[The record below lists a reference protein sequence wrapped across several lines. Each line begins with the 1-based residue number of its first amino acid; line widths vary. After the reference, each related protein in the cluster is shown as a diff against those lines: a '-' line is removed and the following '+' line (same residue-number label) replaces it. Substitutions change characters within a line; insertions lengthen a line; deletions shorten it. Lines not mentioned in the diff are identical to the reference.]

1 MPKPL
6 KHTPS
11 KPCMNASGIFVIPN
25 PWDAGS
31 AKMLASLGYQA
42 LATTSAGYAFSQGK
56 ADGALSLDETLANVR
71 AIVAA
76 TDLPVAVDLENGF
89 ADDPAECAKSLL
101 RAAEAGAVGGSIEDA
116 TGRADAPIYCFEHAV
131 ARIEAAVAAV
141 RTLPFPFILTA
152 RAENYLHGNPDIND
166 TIRRLQAFAEAGA
179 DVLYAPGL
187 RSAEEVL
194 AVVRAVAPKP
204 VNVLMSGGLKLTV
217 QHLKKWVCGASALV
231 RHWRWRR
238 SASSSA
244 PLKRSS
250 NPARSAS
257 LRSRCRTPRPI
268 SFSKAEHGAVDCAG
282 RAADALA
289 ALWSVSGAVGLK
301 CRRSGIRGRRWT

>member
-1 MPKPL
+1 
-6 KHTPS
+6 
-11 KPCMNASGIFVIPN
+11 MNAHALQEQARKAQAFKALHEGAGIFVIPN

-71 AIVAA
+71 AIVAV

-141 RTLPFPFILTA
+141 RTLPFPS
-152 RAENYLHGNPDIND
+152 P
-166 TIRRLQAFAEAGA
+166 
-179 DVLYAPGL
+179 
-187 RSAEEVL
+187 
-194 AVVRAVAPKP
+194 
-204 VNVLMSGGLKLTV
+204 
-217 QHLKKWVCGASALV
+217 
-231 RHWRWRR
+231 
-238 SASSSA
+238 
-244 PLKRSS
+244 
-250 NPARSAS
+250 
-257 LRSRCRTPRPI
+257 
-268 SFSKAEHGAVDCAG
+268 
-282 RAADALA
+282 
-289 ALWSVSGAVGLK
+289 
-301 CRRSGIRGRRWT
+301 

>member
-1 MPKPL
+1 MDAQAL
-6 KHTPS
+6 KAHAFKALHERP
-11 KPCMNASGIFVIPN
+11 GIFVIPN

-89 ADDPAECAKSLL
+89 SDDPAEAAKSLI

-187 RSAEEVL
+187 RNAEEVL

-217 QHLKKWVCGASALV
+217 QELQDMGVRRISTGSAL
-231 RHWRWRR
+231 
-238 SASSSA
+238 
-244 PLKRSS
+244 
-250 NPARSAS
+250 
-257 LRSRCRTPRPI
+257 
-268 SFSKAEHGAVDCAG
+268 
-282 RAADALA
+282 ALA
-289 ALWSVSGAVGLK
+289 AFGEFFRAAEEIQQSGTFGFTSQSMPYAKANQFFKG
-301 CRRSGIRGRRWT
+301 

>member
-1 MPKPL
+1 MDVQ
-6 KHTPS
+6 
-11 KPCMNASGIFVIPN
+11 ASQEQLRKAQAFKALHDGPGIFVIPN

-56 ADGALSLDETLANVR
+56 ADGALNLDETLANVR

-89 ADDPAECAKSLL
+89 ADDPAESAQSLI

-141 RTLPFPFILTA
+141 RTLPFPFVLTA
-152 RAENYLHGNPDIND
+152 RAENYLHGNPDLDD
-166 TIRRLQAFAEAGA
+166 TIGRLQAFAEAGA

-187 RSAEEVL
+187 RTAAEVL
-194 AVVRAVAPKP
+194 AVVQAVAPKP
-204 VNVLMSGGLKLTV
+204 VNVLMSGGLKLSV
-217 QHLKKWVCGASALV
+217 QQLEEMGVRRISTGSAL
-231 RHWRWRR
+231 
-238 SASSSA
+238 
-244 PLKRSS
+244 
-250 NPARSAS
+250 
-257 LRSRCRTPRPI
+257 
-268 SFSKAEHGAVDCAG
+268 
-282 RAADALA
+282 ALA
-289 ALWSVSGAVGLK
+289 AFGEFFRAAEEIRQSGTFGFTSQSMPYAK
-301 CRRSGIRGRRWT
+301 ANQFFKD

>member
-1 MPKPL
+1 MDASARNEQARKAL
-6 KHTPS
+6 AFKALHEQ
-11 KPCMNASGIFVIPN
+11 SGIFVIPN

-141 RTLPFPFILTA
+141 RTLAFPFVLTA

-187 RSAEEVL
+187 RTAEEVL

-204 VNVLMSGGLKLTV
+204 LNVLMSGGLQLTV
-217 QHLKKWVCGASALV
+217 QQLQDIGVRRVSTGSAL
-231 RHWRWRR
+231 
-238 SASSSA
+238 
-244 PLKRSS
+244 
-250 NPARSAS
+250 
-257 LRSRCRTPRPI
+257 
-268 SFSKAEHGAVDCAG
+268 
-282 RAADALA
+282 ALA
-289 ALWSVSGAVGLK
+289 AFGEFFRAAEEIQQSGTFGFTSQSMPYAKANQLFKG
-301 CRRSGIRGRRWT
+301 

>member
-1 MPKPL
+1 MD
-6 KHTPS
+6 
-11 KPCMNASGIFVIPN
+11 ASARNEQARKAIAFKALHEQPGTFVIPN

-31 AKMLASLGYQA
+31 AKMLASLGYHA

-89 ADDPAECAKSLL
+89 ADDPTECAKSLL

-141 RTLPFPFILTA
+141 RTLAFPFVLTA

-187 RSAEEVL
+187 RTAEEVL

-217 QHLKKWVCGASALV
+217 QQLQDMGVRRVSTGSAL
-231 RHWRWRR
+231 
-238 SASSSA
+238 
-244 PLKRSS
+244 
-250 NPARSAS
+250 
-257 LRSRCRTPRPI
+257 
-268 SFSKAEHGAVDCAG
+268 
-282 RAADALA
+282 ALA
-289 ALWSVSGAVGLK
+289 AFGEFFRAAEEIQQSGTFGFTSQSMPYAKANELFKG
-301 CRRSGIRGRRWT
+301 

>member
-1 MPKPL
+1 MD
-6 KHTPS
+6 
-11 KPCMNASGIFVIPN
+11 ASARKEQARKALAFKALHEQPGIFVMPN

-42 LATTSAGYAFSQGK
+42 LATTSAGYAFSKGK

-89 ADDPAECAKSLL
+89 ADDPTDCAQSLL

-141 RTLPFPFILTA
+141 RTLAFPFVLTA

-187 RSAEEVL
+187 RNAEEVL
-194 AVVRAVAPKP
+194 AVVRAVSPKP
-204 VNVLMSGGLKLTV
+204 VNVLMSGGLQLTV
-217 QHLKKWVCGASALV
+217 QQLQDMGVRRVSTGSAL
-231 RHWRWRR
+231 
-238 SASSSA
+238 
-244 PLKRSS
+244 
-250 NPARSAS
+250 
-257 LRSRCRTPRPI
+257 
-268 SFSKAEHGAVDCAG
+268 
-282 RAADALA
+282 ALA
-289 ALWSVSGAVGLK
+289 AFGEFFRAAEEIQQSGTFGFTSQSMPYAKANQLFKG
-301 CRRSGIRGRRWT
+301 

>member
-1 MPKPL
+1 MDASARNEQARKAL
-6 KHTPS
+6 AFKALHEQ
-11 KPCMNASGIFVIPN
+11 SGIFVIPN

-141 RTLPFPFILTA
+141 RTLAFPFVLTA

-187 RSAEEVL
+187 RTAEEVL

-204 VNVLMSGGLKLTV
+204 LNVLMSGGLQLTV
-217 QHLKKWVCGASALV
+217 EQLQDMGVRRVSTGSAL
-231 RHWRWRR
+231 
-238 SASSSA
+238 
-244 PLKRSS
+244 
-250 NPARSAS
+250 
-257 LRSRCRTPRPI
+257 
-268 SFSKAEHGAVDCAG
+268 
-282 RAADALA
+282 ALA
-289 ALWSVSGAVGLK
+289 AFGEFFRAAEEIQQSGTFGFTSQSMPYAKANQLFKG
-301 CRRSGIRGRRWT
+301 